1 MTDQLKSVTIL
12 TKEVSDTELK
22 QDVLSQASDQ
32 IVSNQYIIQTLKT
45 RSGES
50 SNLLNDNNAADI
62 RQKIIEASSGNKN
75 RKFKEI
81 DHSRNNTAISS
92 VAKN

>member
-1 MTDQLKSVTIL
+1 MTDQIKSVTIL

-32 IVSNQYIIQTLKT
+32 IVSNQYIIQT

-50 SNLLNDNNAADI
+50 SNLLNEHNAADI

>member
-1 MTDQLKSVTIL
+1 MTDQIKSVTIL

-32 IVSNQYIIQTLKT
+32 IVSNQYIIQT

-50 SNLLNDNNAADI
+50 SNLLNEHNATDI

>member
-1 MTDQLKSVTIL
+1 VTDQIKSVTIL

-32 IVSNQYIIQTLKT
+32 IVSNQYIIQT

-50 SNLLNDNNAADI
+50 SNLLNEHNATDI

>member
-1 MTDQLKSVTIL
+1 MTDQIKSVTIL

-32 IVSNQYIIQTLKT
+32 IVSNQYIIQT

-50 SNLLNDNNAADI
+50 SNLLNEHNVTDI